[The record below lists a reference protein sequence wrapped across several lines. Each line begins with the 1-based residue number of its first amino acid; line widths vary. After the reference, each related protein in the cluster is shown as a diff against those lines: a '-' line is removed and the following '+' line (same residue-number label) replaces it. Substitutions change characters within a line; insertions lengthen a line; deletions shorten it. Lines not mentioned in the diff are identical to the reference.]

1 MAKWKGPP
9 GEMLLAAALI
19 LAAWLAQNRT
29 VDEIELM
36 SAFFDVLA
44 DNLGLIAARRSM
56 PDGSE
61 VVQA

>member
-44 DNLGLIAARRSM
+44 DNLGLIAAGDPCPTEAR
-56 PDGSE
+56 
-61 VVQA
+61 